1 MNNLIIIFLFK
12 ISICEIIKIP
22 IGIINP
28 KNNSE
33 NLSLVSKLFF
43 NKPYINISIGTPPQL
58 IPLLFLKDSFSLF
71 VYETNFNRNKSST
84 FSSSGEAIP
93 YFLDI
98 YSTGYPSKDIINF
111 GNYHGNKFFDFVLS
125 VFYDNPYGCI
135 GMKIHRENKDELPSF
150 SYKLKENKII
160 LKNIWTVKM
169 NNFDYKNFHEN
180 GDYISE
186 LILGDYPHEYE
197 TNKII
202 YNEKNYRSQD
212 VPIHNFK
219 FYWDIKIKNIY
230 MNSSDSEEI
239 IYIKNN
245 NLRENEV
252 SLIYENLFIV
262 GTQEYHDLIIKN
274 FFDENNYI
282 KNNICTEKKIPQKSF
297 WNYIECNNDNKDQNL
312 FFNKTKFPSI
322 YFESVEF
329 NKIFELNP
337 EDLFVLDKESN
348 KYIFLIIFRTNYVE
362 TVWGLGIPFLKKYQF
377 VFDEDKRLISYYNYL
392 DNEINENN
400 IYKDSKLNLYILIGV
415 LSFIIC
421 LLFVLAFFLIYKLIY
436 MQKRRKRANELDDG
450 FDYDNKYNSINNDN
464 NDFNEGN
471 ENNIINNFE

>member
-58 IPLLFLKDSFSLF
+58 IPILFLKDSFSLF

-169 NNFDYKNFHEN
+169 NNFDYKIFHEN

-202 YNEKNYRSQD
+202 YNEKNYRGQD

-219 FYWDIKIKNIY
+219 F
-230 MNSSDSEEI
+230 
-239 IYIKNN
+239 
-245 NLRENEV
+245 
-252 SLIYENLFIV
+252 
-262 GTQEYHDLIIKN
+262 
-274 FFDENNYI
+274 
-282 KNNICTEKKIPQKSF
+282 
-297 WNYIECNNDNKDQNL
+297 
-312 FFNKTKFPSI
+312 
-322 YFESVEF
+322 
-329 NKIFELNP
+329 
-337 EDLFVLDKESN
+337 
-348 KYIFLIIFRTNYVE
+348 
-362 TVWGLGIPFLKKYQF
+362 
-377 VFDEDKRLISYYNYL
+377 
-392 DNEINENN
+392 
-400 IYKDSKLNLYILIGV
+400 
-415 LSFIIC
+415 
-421 LLFVLAFFLIYKLIY
+421 
-436 MQKRRKRANELDDG
+436 
-450 FDYDNKYNSINNDN
+450 
-464 NDFNEGN
+464 
-471 ENNIINNFE
+471 